1 MARPLRKL
9 LFLAFLSASTVAALA
24 VTHPRLTGPVTKW
37 SGDDV
42 ALATAWL
49 LAMVLSAWLA
59 VVCGAGVVAL
69 ARRDRRA
76 AIRIARFGPAF
87 VRRVV
92 EAAVVVM
99 CTVGPATA
107 ANAATVHPRPPV
119 VVHVNADGTMEVE
132 RSGVRPVEPG
142 RATNVADE
150 PVVRAPIP
158 APTTPTTA
166 ARPSSTPRTPAS
178 PVPRSVARPPATAHV
193 SRPRRADVTTHAD
206 AAPVSVAGT
215 TRHVVQHGESL
226 WTIARQTVATADHR
240 AVGSDQIAPYWRRVV
255 AANRNTLRSGNP
267 SLIFAGEI
275 VALPPIPAA

>member
-166 ARPSSTPRTPAS
+166 LAADGSRPLPSVAVPMSLTTTCAPSAASNRACDRPMPRPAPVTIATLPSSRPMRAEFFPDTRVRAS
-178 PVPRSVARPPATAHV
+178 RVRRQGWAGAPRS
-193 SRPRRADVTTHAD
+193 PRR
-206 AAPVSVAGT
+206 
-215 TRHVVQHGESL
+215 R
-226 WTIARQTVATADHR
+226 
-240 AVGSDQIAPYWRRVV
+240 
-255 AANRNTLRSGNP
+255 
-267 SLIFAGEI
+267 
-275 VALPPIPAA
+275 

>member
-99 CTVGPATA
+99 CTVGPAPA

-178 PVPRSVARPPATAHV
+178 PV